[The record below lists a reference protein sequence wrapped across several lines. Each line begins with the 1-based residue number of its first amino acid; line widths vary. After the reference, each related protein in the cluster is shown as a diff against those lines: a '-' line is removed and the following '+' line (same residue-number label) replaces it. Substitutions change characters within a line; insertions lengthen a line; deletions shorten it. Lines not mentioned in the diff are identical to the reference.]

1 VPRRI
6 AFWLERKTGKKERVE
21 FDFRKVY
28 CAGYTG
34 RDQKTV
40 TKHVE
45 ELKRLGVPAPNKT
58 PTVYTVAPYLA
69 LTDEEP
75 GAVEVKGFETSAE
88 VEYVVLID
96 EETYITV
103 GSDHTDRWLEKVS
116 VERAKQACPKIMG
129 STMWLYSDLE
139 DHWDRIVIR
148 SFVIDDG
155 KKLYQE
161 GSLGEIMPVEQLVDT
176 LNLKKESL
184 LFSGTIP
191 VKAGKVIYANEYE
204 IEMEDP
210 FLNRRI
216 SFGYRVSPTWP

>member
-6 AFWLERKTGKKERVE
+6 AFWLERKRGKKERVE
-21 FDFRKVY
+21 VDVGKVY
-28 CAGYTG
+28 CAGYTS
-34 RDQKTV
+34 RDQENV

-45 ELKRLGVPAPNKT
+45 ELRKLGVPAPEKT
-58 PTVYTVAPYLA
+58 PTVYMVAPYLV

-75 GAVEVKGFETSAE
+75 GAVDVKGFETSAE
-88 VEYVVLID
+88 VEYVALFG

-116 VERAKQACPKIMG
+116 VERAKQACPKIMS
-129 STMWLYSDLE
+129 STMWLYSDLK

-148 SFVIDDG
+148 SFVVNGG

-161 GSLGEIMPVEQLVDT
+161 GNLGEILPVERLADI

-191 VKAGKVIYANEYE
+191 VKGGKVICANEYE
-204 IEMEDP
+204 IDMEDP
-210 FLNRRI
+210 LLDRRI
-216 SFGYRVSPTWP
+216 SLEYRVTPIWP